1 MPDFEIV
8 SLQDAKLKT
17 LSGRQRTYIN
27 EYAGYIQQ
35 LSHGKAGKLHPK
47 EDEKLTTIRRRLVV
61 TAQTLEAKLIIRR
74 SGDDMYF
81 WREDGAEEQP
91 RRRPTRR
98 RRSQEETAAPDQPF
112 SPDQIEVREPERFDR
127 GETEES
133 PELGQTS

>member
-1 MPDFEIV
+1 M
-8 SLQDAKLKT
+8 
-17 LSGRQRTYIN
+17 N

-35 LSHGKAGKLHPK
+35 LSPGMAGKLHPK

-61 TAQTLEAKLIIRR
+61 TAQTLDAKLMIRR
-74 SGDDMYF
+74 SGDDLYF
-81 WREDGAEEQP
+81 WSEPSGEEQP
-91 RRRPTRR
+91 RRRTTRR

-133 PELGQTS
+133 TELGQTQ

>member
-8 SLQDAKLKT
+8 SLQDAKLQT

-35 LSHGKAGKLHPK
+35 LSPGMAGKIRPL

-61 TAQTLEAKLIIRR
+61 TAQTLDATLIIRR
-74 SGDDMYF
+74 SGDDLYF
-81 WREDGAEEQP
+81 WSESAGEAQP
-91 RRRPTRR
+91 RPRNGRR
-98 RRSQEETAAPDQPF
+98 RRRQEETTEPEQ
-112 SPDQIEVREPERFDR
+112 SLREPEEFDR

-133 PELGQTS
+133 TELGQIL